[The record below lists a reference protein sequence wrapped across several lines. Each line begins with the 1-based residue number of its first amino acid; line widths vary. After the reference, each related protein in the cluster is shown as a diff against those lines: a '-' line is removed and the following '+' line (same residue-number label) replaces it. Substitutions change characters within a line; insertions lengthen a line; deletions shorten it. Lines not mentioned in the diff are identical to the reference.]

1 MYCKE
6 IETLFVIIYFLVLNT
21 AGNTQTSSSIIS
33 HKETSNMTKQMNI
46 VRLGLVSYAN
56 GLKIQEHY
64 VNKLKNKQT
73 PPDNAGTLLLLEHK
87 PVYTIGIRSLKEYN
101 KDLESE
107 LHHLGADFHKTNRGG
122 LITFHGPGQ
131 LVAYPIVNLKHFK
144 PSVKWFIESLEETI
158 IQLCKQEFNL
168 NANLIPKYIG
178 VFLDNE
184 YKVCALGV
192 HCSQYI
198 THHGLAINCNTNLTW
213 FSHVT
218 PCGIT
223 DKQVTSLSKH
233 LNRDVSVDSVVPL
246 FKKHFEKVFQC
257 KLTEVDLDKEIK
269 HLDS

>member
-1 MYCKE
+1 
-6 IETLFVIIYFLVLNT
+6 
-21 AGNTQTSSSIIS
+21 
-33 HKETSNMTKQMNI
+33 MTKQINVI
-46 VRLGLVSYAN
+46 RLGLVSYAN

-64 VNKLKNKQT
+64 VKKMKNKLT
-73 PPDNAGTLLLLEHK
+73 PPENAGTLLLLEHK
-87 PVYTIGIRSLKEYN
+87 PVYTIGIRSLNEY
-101 KDLESE
+101 
-107 LHHLGADFHKTNRGG
+107 RGG

-131 LVAYPIVNLKHFK
+131 LLAYPIVNLKQFK

-184 YKVCALGV
+184 YKVCAIGV
-192 HCSQYI
+192 HSSQFI

-213 FSHVT
+213 FNHVT

-233 LNRDVSVDSVVPL
+233 LNRDISVDTVVPL

-257 KLTEVDLDKEIK
+257 KLTQVDLDKEIQ
-269 HLDS
+269 HLNS